1 MSRENT
7 REQPDHCSSA
17 RENRNTG
24 LPYAQLKGKT
34 LTSFARTPHDQLR
47 TLPTQVA
54 WGTSLLCLSR
64 PTVQDGMSTQ
74 IENDLWS
81 WYPCRST
88 VHYLW
93 KFPWVTDPYRRHSWN
108 PSLVEFPRV
117 TDKWPKLLVTQGNFR
132 KIDHFPVGDGFPWV
146 TDNTRTCATRRER
159 ASPTDAEPSA
169 ASTILAA

>member
-1 MSRENT
+1 MEGGHSRASHDHHTTCHTRPLDNLPRPAAPRARKTVSRENT
-7 REQPDHCSSA
+7 REQPDHCSST

-24 LPYAQLKGKT
+24 LPHAHLQRET

-74 IENDLWS
+74 IDNDLWS

-88 VHYLW
+88 VHYMW
-93 KFPWVTDPYRRHSWN
+93 KFPWVTDPYRRHSWE
-108 PSLVEFPRV
+108 SV
-117 TDKWPKLLVTQGNFR
+117 TRG
-132 KIDHFPVGDGFPWV
+132 ISASDG
-146 TDNTRTCATRRER
+146 
-159 ASPTDAEPSA
+159 
-169 ASTILAA
+169 